1 MSRKY
6 SQIWKRVE
14 NFLKIEFDSESVY
27 DDNDNNIKNKIKNI
41 WW

>member
-6 SQIWKRVE
+6 SQIWKRAE

-41 WW
+41 W